1 MIRLLTLACPFLVAA
16 DAAALDQAP
25 SHELQQGGSILLKD
39 VRGRIDHM
47 AIDREGHRLFVA
59 ALGNG
64 SVEVIDLASGKQ
76 SGSIPGLKEPQ
87 GVAYVPST
95 GQVIVA
101 CGGDGTCRAFDGA
114 TLKQVASVDAGSDPD
129 NVRVDDGRACVYVG
143 FDPGIAV
150 LEISGLKK
158 RRDIR
163 LSGHAES
170 FQLEAGGPRMFVNV
184 PDSKQI
190 QVVDRDT
197 DTVVGTWQVSDAKRN
212 YPMALDSDGRRLF
225 VVCRDP
231 ARVLMLD
238 TTSGQILTSVECV
251 GDADDV
257 FFDATLKILFV
268 SGGAGSLDVFGVNE
282 ADNLKRTQ
290 RVQTASGARTCLYDA
305 PSHSLYLAIPQRGEQ
320 SAEIRVFTVASPH

>member
-101 CGGDGTCRAFDGA
+101 CGG
-114 TLKQVASVDAGSDPD
+114 DAGSDPD

-268 SGGAGSLDVFGVNE
+268 SGGAGSLDVFGVDE

>member
-25 SHELQQGGSILLKD
+25 SPELQQGGSILLKD

-101 CGGDGTCRAFDGA
+101 CGG
-114 TLKQVASVDAGSDPD
+114 DAGSDPD